1 MAGPHAD
8 CLPMADDLIGNLCLL
23 IPLWRGQS
31 FLYLVRTEYDASAP
45 ALLVWRLTGHV
56 HRGAAMRDEVLH
68 QCWCC
73 PSRET
78 AMRVRHRIAERRRRK
93 RSAQAHTSMP
103 MVVAVHTPSQGT
115 NDSGTDGSGKSA
127 VELTSQRPSSSP
139 AIAPSPGVAA
149 PRPESKQC
157 WNSSTRL
164 GGAGPVDGEGT
175 SASDRPG
182 GVVPPAK
189 PRSLS
194 PGVRYSCGVWRPLL
208 VVLMCGLSW
217 FCFCATEREAEHHD
231 AYSAHEVDGECP
243 KRAALA
249 SLAIAAGGNDH
260 LG

>member
-1 MAGPHAD
+1 
-8 CLPMADDLIGNLCLL
+8 MADDLIGNLCLL

-31 FLYLVRTEYDASAP
+31 FLYLVRTEYDAFAP

-78 AMRVRHRIAERRRRK
+78 AIRVRHRIAERRRHK

-127 VELTSQRPSSSP
+127 VELTSQRPS
-139 AIAPSPGVAA
+139 PGVGV

-231 AYSAHEVDGECP
+231 AYSAQEVDGECP
-243 KRAALA
+243 KRAAPA

>member
-1 MAGPHAD
+1 M
-8 CLPMADDLIGNLCLL
+8 
-23 IPLWRGQS
+23 
-31 FLYLVRTEYDASAP
+31 YLVRTEYDASAP

-231 AYSAHEVDGECP
+231 AYSAQEVDGECP
-243 KRAALA
+243 KRAAPA